1 MNNIMDRRDFIRV
14 VSTTGSGLVLGLY
27 LPYTNKLNAKTK
39 AATIFEP
46 NVWIKVHPDNS
57 VLIMVGKS
65 EMGQGVLTSLP
76 MIIAEEMDLDWST
89 VKVQQAPADKDKY
102 GSQMTGGSRSI
113 ASSWKKLRK
122 AGATAREMMISAAAK
137 EWGVPAGDCMT
148 KASYVIH
155 LSLIHI

>member
-27 LPYTNKLNAKTK
+27 LPYTNKLNGKTK

-76 MIIAEEMDLDWST
+76 MIIAEEMDLD
-89 VKVQQAPADKDKY
+89 
-102 GSQMTGGSRSI
+102 
-113 ASSWKKLRK
+113 
-122 AGATAREMMISAAAK
+122 
-137 EWGVPAGDCMT
+137 
-148 KASYVIH
+148 